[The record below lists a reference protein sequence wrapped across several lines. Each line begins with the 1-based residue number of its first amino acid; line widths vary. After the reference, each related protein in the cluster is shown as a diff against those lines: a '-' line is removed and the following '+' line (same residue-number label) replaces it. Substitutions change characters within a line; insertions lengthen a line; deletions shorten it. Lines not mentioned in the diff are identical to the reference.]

1 MSIPRT
7 PLGYVRLTI
16 LTATL
21 CCVSVAC
28 APKEPEVVTPEPP
41 RGYQPFSAS
50 YHGITHARIEQTYN
64 NQAEVNHVGMHYHI
78 AVEVVEEGS
87 QLNARL
93 VLDSISEVEGI
104 PHENLPARKDS
115 ALGVAYAGVLAR
127 DGSMSDF
134 SGGESGGS
142 LAKELADRVI
152 KPFFPLIPENGAEP
166 GVSWTDTLETVAS
179 LGGVENA
186 VHSVREHRATEWTT
200 YAGQPALLIETTS
213 SYTFSGSGVQVGQ
226 EFTLEGQGRRYT
238 SQYLGVGG
246 RFLGLVSADTADAE
260 ANLKEAGITIPVH
273 QTRADTL
280 TIRQ

>member
-1 MSIPRT
+1 MSFPRT
-7 PLGYVRLTI
+7 PLGDVRLSI
-16 LTATL
+16 AATL
-21 CCVSVAC
+21 CIVSIAC
-28 APKEPEVVTPEPP
+28 GPKEPEVLTPEPP

-64 NQAEVNHVGMHYHI
+64 NQAEVNNVRMHYYV
-78 AVEVVEEGS
+78 AVEVAAADS

-104 PHENLPARKDS
+104 PHENLSARTDS
-115 ALGVAYAGVLAR
+115 ARGVTYAGVLAR
-127 DGSMSDF
+127 DGSISDF
-134 SGGESGGS
+134 GGGESGGS

-152 KPFFPLIPENGAEP
+152 KPFFPLIPEHGAEP

-179 LGGVENA
+179 LGGVENN
-186 VHSVREHRATEWTT
+186 VRSVREHRATEWTT

-226 EFTLEGQGRRYT
+226 EFTLEGQGRRHT
-238 SQYLGVGG
+238 SQYMGVDG

-280 TIRQ
+280 TIIQ